1 MKQRVSAVVRRS
13 SAAPAAGSFGNKDLH
28 TERPWCM
35 PPAWV
40 GGTRPCVGVAR
51 WKQAEWSAGHVRL
64 ALRGIPGCEL
74 DAWMSDYAMPKR
86 AVAPEEQIWSS
97 IMDPAAKFLDQRP

>member
-51 WKQAEWSAGHVRL
+51 WKQAEWSAG
-64 ALRGIPGCEL
+64 
-74 DAWMSDYAMPKR
+74 MSVSR
-86 AVAPEEQIWSS
+86 SGGS
-97 IMDPAAKFLDQRP
+97 PAASLTRGCPTTRCQNEP